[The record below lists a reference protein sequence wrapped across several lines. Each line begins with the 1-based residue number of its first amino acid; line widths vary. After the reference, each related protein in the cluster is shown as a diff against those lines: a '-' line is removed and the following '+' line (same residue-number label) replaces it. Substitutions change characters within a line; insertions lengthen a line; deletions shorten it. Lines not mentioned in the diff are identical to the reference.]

1 MAINTYRIKRALEA
15 NRHKRLSQLLW
26 RLRSDYLPFRGPPA
40 APDALSLRPITMLAG
55 AGSPPPADGNADV
68 DAWIRH
74 HPPGPASGWTASE
87 VSTRLVDWLAGIRA
101 QDPQTV
107 PLPWLQ
113 SLWQQSIWLGD
124 NLEWERLGH
133 ALIANLKALLI
144 AGTQMQGPRMDALRQ
159 RAATLLVSQIGEQF
173 LADGGHYQR
182 SPGHHAVCT
191 RDLLDVLNLVQAS
204 PALFEPGL
212 ADSVRRVL
220 PPALHWLS
228 AMTMPGGELAQFNDT
243 AVEPAPATGA
253 ILDYAG
259 RLGIPVPS
267 PGVQPA
273 ARTESLAASGYFI
286 GGDDTNRM
294 IIDCGDGG
302 PDYLYDHAHC
312 DALSYELALNGRRVV
327 IDSGT
332 FDYVA
337 GPRRRYARSTAAH
350 NTVAVDGE
358 EQLEFYGV
366 TSVAW
371 RARPIQPQLRELS
384 DGGWVFTGAHNG
396 YCGLEQKVVH
406 HRRID
411 FDGLATWTISD
422 ELQGTGSHAAESFIH
437 LHPDLKATIADG
449 TVEIRDQQGAPI
461 ARIEIDAA
469 YGPRI
474 ERKECFPRVGVAVA
488 NDVIVL
494 NARGEVPLRI
504 AYRIVKSA

>member
-1 MAINTYRIKRALEA
+1 
-15 NRHKRLSQLLW
+15 
-26 RLRSDYLPFRGPPA
+26 
-40 APDALSLRPITMLAG
+40 MLA
-55 AGSPPPADGNADV
+55 
-68 DAWIRH
+68 
-74 HPPGPASGWTASE
+74 
-87 VSTRLVDWLAGIRA
+87 WLGRIRA
-101 QDPQTV
+101 QEPQTV

-144 AGTQMQGPRMDALRQ
+144 TGAQLQGPRMDALRQ
-159 RAATLLVSQIGEQF
+159 RAATRLITQIGEQF

-182 SPGHHAVCT
+182 SPSHHATCT
-191 RDLLDVLNLVQAS
+191 HDLLDVLNLVQAS

-212 ADSVRRVL
+212 ADSIRRAL

-228 AMTMPGGELAQFNDT
+228 AMTMPGDELAQFNDAPT
-243 AVEPAPATGA
+243 EPAPATEA
-253 ILDYAG
+253 ILDYAS
-259 RLGIPVPS
+259 RLGIPMPS
-267 PGVQPA
+267 SGRHRK
-273 ARTESLAASGYFI
+273 ARTESLAASGYYI
-286 GGDDTNRM
+286 GGNGTDRM

-312 DALSYELALNGRRVV
+312 DALSYELALNGRRVI

-337 GPRRRYARSTAAH
+337 GPRRRFARSTAAH

-371 RARPIQPQLRELS
+371 RARPIQPQLRALS
-384 DGGWVFTGAHNG
+384 DGGWEFTGAHDG
-396 YCGLEQKVVH
+396 YCGLEQKVLH
-406 HRRID
+406 HRRIR
-411 FDGLATWTISD
+411 FDGDTTWTISD

-437 LHPDLKATIADG
+437 LHPDLKATMADDSI
-449 TVEIRDQQGAPI
+449 EIRDQQGTLV
-461 ARIEIDAA
+461 ARIEANA
-469 YGPRI
+469 GFAPRI
-474 ERKECFPRVGVAVA
+474 ERKECFPRIGVAVA

-494 NARGEVPLRI
+494 GTRGEVPLRLE
-504 AYRIVKSA
+504 YRVIKALAS